1 MPHKVLE
8 KKSAEIKFE
17 ITVEAEKLKSITKIV
32 TEDLSK
38 RLKIDGFRPGKA
50 PQFVI
55 EKEVGKDQ
63 FWAEVIDKIIP
74 EAYFEAILAEKVSAI
89 SQPQVQVK
97 EFIPGEKLVFE
108 AVTATMPEIKGL
120 KYKDQ
125 KIKFKS
131 DSATEKEKKEALEG
145 LLEKYAEEKEISR
158 AVKNGDRVE
167 IDFEGTLKGL
177 PFDGGASKNHPI
189 VLGSNVMIPGFE
201 EKIVGH
207 KAGEEFNFEIVFPK
221 EYHAKNLAGQK
232 VEFKIKINKSF
243 EKIKPTLDDNFAK
256 NFGLDSLESL
266 KKELAKEL
274 DLQKDLAARRKTEE
288 KIIETIIKENKIE
301 APKVLVD
308 EEIHRMVH
316 EAEHN
321 LSHSGLTMD
330 KFLEMSNKTIE
341 ELHKEMEPEA
351 VKRVQIG
358 IVLGEVARLE
368 KIEVN
373 EAEIDSEIEKI
384 IATATPG
391 TNVEDLKAAYD
402 TPERRREIGNNII
415 IRNTVEKLWQFNVSK

>member
-1 MPHKVLE
+1 M
-8 KKSAEIKFE
+8 
-17 ITVEAEKLKSITKIV
+17 
-32 TEDLSK
+32 
-38 RLKIDGFRPGKA
+38 
-50 PQFVI
+50 
-55 EKEVGKDQ
+55 
-63 FWAEVIDKIIP
+63 
-74 EAYFEAILAEKVSAI
+74 AEKVSAI

>member
-207 KAGEEFNFEIVFPK
+207 KTGEEFNFEIVFPK